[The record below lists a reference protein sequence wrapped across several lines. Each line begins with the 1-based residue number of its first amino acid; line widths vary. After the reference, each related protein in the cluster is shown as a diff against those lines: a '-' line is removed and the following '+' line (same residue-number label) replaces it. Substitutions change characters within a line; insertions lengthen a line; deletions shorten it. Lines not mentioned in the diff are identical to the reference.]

1 MYPVFCRVI
10 FVLWLMSPTFL
21 PGQSF
26 AGASLQPAGESM
38 PVYGYEVVR
47 SYPHDPGAFTQGLVY
62 AGGFLYESTGLRGRS
77 SLRKVDLET
86 GRVLRRVALPRQYFG
101 EGLTLWGDDLIQL
114 TWKAGVGLV
123 YELDTLKPKHS
134 FRYRGQGWGLT
145 HDGSR
150 LIMSDGS
157 SFLRFLDPETHEQTG
172 RLQVREGDRP
182 VDRLNEL
189 EWVQGEVWANVWQTD
204 RIVRVCPGTGQVLGW
219 IDLSG
224 LREAEISPG
233 QERVLNGIAYDPD
246 SGRLFVT
253 GKSWTRLYEI
263 TVIPRTPDPAAR

>member
-1 MYPVFCRVI
+1 MHPVPCRA
-10 FVLWLMSPTFL
+10 FFTLLLMSLLFL
-21 PGQSF
+21 SGQGF
-26 AGASLQPAGESM
+26 AGGGFQPAGNTI

-62 AGGFLYESTGLRGRS
+62 ADGFLYESTGLRGRS
-77 SLRKVDLET
+77 TLRKVELET

-101 EGLTLWGDDLIQL
+101 EGLTLWQNELVQL

-123 YELDTLKPKHS
+123 YDLGTLKPKHS
-134 FRYRGQGWGLT
+134 FRYAGQGWGLT

-157 SFLRFLDPETHEQTG
+157 SFLRFFDPETHEEIG
-172 RLQVREGDRP
+172 RIQVREAERP
-182 VDRLNEL
+182 LGRLNEL
-189 EWVQGEVWANVWQTD
+189 EWVRGEVWANVWQTD
-204 RIVRVCPGTGQVLGW
+204 RIARVCPDTGQVLGW

-224 LREAEISPG
+224 LREAENSPG
-233 QERVLNGIAYDPD
+233 QELVLNGIAFDLQ

-253 GKSWTRLYEI
+253 GKSWTRLYQI
-263 TVIPRTPDPAAR
+263 RVIPGHPDPEAW